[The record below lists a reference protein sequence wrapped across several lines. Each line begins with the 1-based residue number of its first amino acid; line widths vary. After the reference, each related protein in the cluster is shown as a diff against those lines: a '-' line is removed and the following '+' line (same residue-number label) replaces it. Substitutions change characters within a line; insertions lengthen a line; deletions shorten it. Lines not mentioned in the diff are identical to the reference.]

1 MPVRIDTE
9 VLNRKESPVTVGTL
23 VVPSEAELDLD
34 CEFGVERAT
43 APSSWFFVTN
53 FDGVPPD
60 ELSGD

>member
-1 MPVRIDTE
+1 M
-9 VLNRKESPVTVGTL
+9 TVGTL